1 MTSPV
6 DIRPDHLRI
15 VQGILR
21 GHLPAGVKLWVFGS
35 RANWTTKD
43 SSDLDIALE
52 GENKLSHK
60 LLGALKEAFEDSTLP
75 YTVDVVDLHAVSHDF
90 KKIVEEQRVALP
102 SIRASERVG
111 GAWREVALGDL
122 IDIKHGYAFKSAFIH
137 DESVGDVL
145 LTPGNFAIG
154 GGFQAGKT
162 KHYNGTVPSEFVLSE
177 NDLLV
182 TMTDLSKQADTLGYP
197 ALIPAS
203 PNGLRFLHNQPL
215 GKVVLR
221 DPESTHKRYIYY
233 VLCSKEYRDE
243 VLASA
248 TGTTV
253 KHTSP
258 ERIKRYRFPLPSI
271 PEQRAIAHALGTLD
285 DKIELNQRMNE
296 TLEAMARALFKS
308 WFVDF
313 EPVRAKMEGQW
324 RRGESLP
331 CLPAEHYAL
340 FPDRLVDSELGEI
353 PEGWEV
359 KALGYCYDLMMG
371 QSPPGSTY
379 NENGMGLPF
388 FQGST
393 DFGDRYPTNRR
404 YCTNPSRLAQTE
416 DTLVSVRAPV
426 GTINRAWERCCIGRG
441 VAALRHKSGSAPYTY
456 YAIWAAQPE
465 IGQYEHTG
473 TVFGAIGGQ
482 QFRSLQILEPPQDA
496 IVAFECIGQHFDS
509 LIRSNVAESRALAA
523 QRDVLLPGLVSGK
536 VGVEGHLVE

>member
-1 MTSPV
+1 M
-6 DIRPDHLRI
+6 DIRPDHLEI
-15 VQGILR
+15 MQGILR
-21 GHLPAGVKLWVFGS
+21 EHLPMGVKVWVFGS

-60 LLGALKEAFEDSTLP
+60 LLGALKDTFEDSTLP

-102 SIRASERVG
+102 SVRASESVG

-122 IDIKHGYAFKSAFIH
+122 IDIKHGYAFKGAFIH

-203 PNGLRFLHNQPL
+203 PNGLRFLHNQRL

-258 ERIKRYRFPLPSI
+258 ERIKRYRFPLPPL
-271 PEQRAIAHALGTLD
+271 PEQRTIAHILGTLD
-285 DKIELNQRMNE
+285 DKIELNRRINE

-313 EPVRAKMEGQW
+313 EPVLAKMEGHW
-324 RRGESLP
+324 RRGETRP
-331 CLPAEHYAL
+331 GLPAHLYPL
-340 FPDRLVDSELGEI
+340 FPDTLVPSPLGDIPAGWAVRTLGEMAMQRRSSLRPGDI
-353 PEGWEV
+353 DPETPYI
-359 KALGYCYDLMMG
+359 ALEHMPRRCIALSDWGVA
-371 QSPPGSTY
+371 
-379 NENGMGLPF
+379 EGLASGKLSFVRGDMLFGKLRPYF
-388 FQGST
+388 HKVGVAPLDGVCST
-393 DFGDRYPTNRR
+393 DIVVVRPKSPEWFGFV
-404 YCTNPSRLAQTE
+404 LGH
-416 DTLVSVRAPV
+416 VSSAEFVDH
-426 GTINRAWERCCIGRG
+426 TD
-441 VAALRHKSGSAPYTY
+441 AAS
-456 YAIWAAQPE
+456 
-465 IGQYEHTG
+465 TG
-473 TVFGAIGGQ
+473 TKMPRTTWADMARYNVVLPSDGLAKEFNIVVLRWVEAMISAIH
-482 QFRSLQILEPPQDA
+482 D
-496 IVAFECIGQHFDS
+496 
-509 LIRSNVAESRALAA
+509 SRALAA
-523 QRDVLLPGLVSGK
+523 QRDALLPKLVSG
-536 VGVEGHLVE
+536 EIQTLIPS